1 MRVLEGEEILER
13 SKDWFE
19 QAKKDLEVSKIL
31 FDTENYEW
39 ASFAAQQASE
49 KALKAVLEKFGGKA
63 WGHSVYELLK
73 VVESF
78 LNIDVDEEVSEGA
91 KFLDKYY
98 IISRYPNGWVSGTPH
113 DFITKKEAKDAILYS
128 GKIIRFCESILH
140 R

>member
-1 MRVLEGEEILER
+1 MLEGEKISER

-31 FDTENYEW
+31 FDTENCEW
-39 ASFAAQQASE
+39 ASFAAQQAFE
-49 KALKAVLEKFGGKA
+49 KALEVVLEKFGRKA
-63 WGHSVYELLK
+63 WRHSAYELLK

-78 LNIDVDEEVSEGA
+78 LNIDVDEEVSEGT

-98 IISRYPNGWVSGTPH
+98 IISKYPNGWISGTPH
-113 DFITKKEAKDAILYS
+113 DFITKKEAEDTILHS